1 MDKVCGAIF
10 CRPIFGSMIERR
22 LMGVGGVSMDT
33 EATCNFGIPPE
44 IVEKDFDMATSTL
57 DKGKRK
63 EVEQFITTPSL
74 SPHLQP
80 DASAPTGLNDLLGP
94 DGLLNSMANST
105 ALASSAST
113 TNSHRQLVSGLS
125 ARQIR
130 KEDVVKRANERR
142 QKIQEEL
149 NTVKRRLWET
159 TIEQAALIHLTRKL
173 DAGSD
178 FVSDVE
184 GNRSIIQ

>member
-1 MDKVCGAIF
+1 
-10 CRPIFGSMIERR
+10 
-22 LMGVGGVSMDT
+22 
-33 EATCNFGIPPE
+33 
-44 IVEKDFDMATSTL
+44 MATSTL

-63 EVEQFITTPSL
+63 EVERFTTPSL
-74 SPHLQP
+74 SPDLHLD
-80 DASAPTGLNDLLGP
+80 DA
-94 DGLLNSMANST
+94 LLNSMATST
-105 ALASSAST
+105 ALAPSAST

-130 KEDVVKRANERR
+130 KEDILKRANERR
-142 QKIQEEL
+142 EEIQEEL

-173 DAGSD
+173 DAESN

-184 GNRSIIQ
+184 GNGR

>member
-1 MDKVCGAIF
+1 
-10 CRPIFGSMIERR
+10 
-22 LMGVGGVSMDT
+22 
-33 EATCNFGIPPE
+33 
-44 IVEKDFDMATSTL
+44 MATSTL

-63 EVEQFITTPSL
+63 EEERFTTPSL
-74 SPHLQP
+74 SPNLHL
-80 DASAPTGLNDLLGP
+80 DASAPTGPNNLPGISNLA
-94 DGLLNSMANST
+94 DGLLNSMATST
-105 ALASSAST
+105 ALAPSAST

-130 KEDVVKRANERR
+130 KEDILKRANERR
-142 QKIQEEL
+142 QEIQEEL

-173 DAGSD
+173 DAESD

-184 GNRSIIQ
+184 GNGR

>member
-1 MDKVCGAIF
+1 VAPF
-10 CRPIFGSMIERR
+10 SVAPFLIERR
-22 LMGVGGVSMDT
+22 FMGVAEGIG
-33 EATCNFGIPPE
+33 NFGFSPE

-63 EVEQFITTPSL
+63 EVEQFTTPSL
-74 SPHLQP
+74 LPHLQF
-80 DASAPTGLNDLLGP
+80 DASASTGANDLLVNP
-94 DGLLNSMANST
+94 KSADGLLDSMAKST

-113 TNSHRQLVSGLS
+113 TNSHGQLVSGLS

-130 KEDVVKRANERR
+130 KEDVLKRANERR

-184 GNRSIIQ
+184 GNG